1 MENQLQLLEID
12 SLNVEILRLF
22 EREIFLCDEGSPVRT
37 ENTVQTPKSEENVTL
52 INIGLA

>member
-37 ENTVQTPKSEENVTL
+37 ENTV
-52 INIGLA
+52 